1 MMLAF
6 RCFGMLRCYCMGDR
20 FIESVKFGEISIPVT
35 CYPLVYTNM
44 YEPGDLYVIELGTVD
59 TGCASVCSCQASH
72 VHTCWPLVGASIR
85 IECLETADHCIFPFF
100 QGGQPILDERERE
113 RERRRKGIQGTMVLS
128 WLCPQNLGVGFAN
141 MGAKVYAG

>member
-1 MMLAF
+1 
-6 RCFGMLRCYCMGDR
+6 MGDR

-113 RERRRKGIQGTMVLS
+113 REREGERAYRGQ
-128 WLCPQNLGVGFAN
+128 WFCHGFVHRIWEWGLPIWAPKSTL
-141 MGAKVYAG
+141 AD